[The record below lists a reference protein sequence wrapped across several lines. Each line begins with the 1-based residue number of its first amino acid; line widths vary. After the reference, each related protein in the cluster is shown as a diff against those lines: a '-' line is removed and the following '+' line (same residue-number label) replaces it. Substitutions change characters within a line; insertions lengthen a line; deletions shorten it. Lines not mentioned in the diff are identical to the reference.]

1 MKSAPDIFHANG
13 FGKVAPWVDLVN
25 SEEWDGFGKLTDQL
39 ANPRWLA
46 TFLKHWDLYPLP
58 SKGLPRPKLVKLRN
72 LLRRA
77 AEKLGVGGSLSR
89 REISKLNQALNVPVW
104 QKLIQNQN
112 GFRTETVPVR
122 SDWDWVQ
129 ARIAASFG
137 EMLER
142 PHLRQPRA
150 RPPCP
155 GRTKAKSLTKKFL
168 LSSGPRLNL
177 LIGSQE
183 LFRRTSAKNSSR
195 VCLL

>member
-46 TFLKHWDLYPLP
+46 TFLKHWDLYPRDGSGAERLGLGASTDCGFIWRNAGKP
-58 SKGLPRPKLVKLRN
+58 RSGTHQNLRQFGLP
-72 LLRRA
+72 
-77 AEKLGVGGSLSR
+77 VGFPRSNQGQD
-89 REISKLNQALNVPVW
+89 QAL
-104 QKLIQNQN
+104 
-112 GFRTETVPVR
+112 
-122 SDWDWVQ
+122 VQ
-129 ARIAASFG
+129 
-137 EMLER
+137 R

-168 LSSGPRLNL
+168 LSSGPRPNL